1 MEQNSKAARDLDLIL
16 ESMLFALVRGYQD
29 PVRPKIRTEGMD
41 ERDLAFEA
49 GLLNP
54 MEMETSLY
62 GTQKRGRVLGLL
74 REMVKRSWVEMQPMP
89 PQGAFHVYLKEEGAK
104 YAMERGRS
112 VLTVVVR
119 HIRGVVGKLTSMWGP

>member
-1 MEQNSKAARDLDLIL
+1 MEQNSKAARELEQIL
-16 ESMLFALVRGYQD
+16 ENMLFALVRGYQD

-89 PQGAFHVYLKEEGAK
+89 PQGAYHVYLTEAGAQ
-104 YAMERGRS
+104 YAVERGRS
-112 VLTVVVR
+112 LLGVAVR
-119 HIRGVVGKLTSMWGP
+119 RIRVVVGKLVSMWGP